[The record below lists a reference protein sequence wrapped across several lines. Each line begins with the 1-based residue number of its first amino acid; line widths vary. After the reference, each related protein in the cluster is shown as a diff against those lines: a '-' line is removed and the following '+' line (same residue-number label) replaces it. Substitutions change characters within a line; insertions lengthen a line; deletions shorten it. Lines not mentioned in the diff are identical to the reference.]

1 MTLRDMPVLAH
12 PARTTPGTTR
22 SARRRRVGRRVYAG
36 SIVAGLAACAVAVV
50 QLASAPSDQVDGS
63 VAATAGTAPVAA
75 TGLDLGL
82 QQRFDDARAA
92 AAADGVELRITS
104 GWRTADEQQRLVDEA
119 VERYGS
125 VEEARRW
132 VLPPESSEH
141 VAGTAIDVGPT
152 EGAYWLQQHGAD
164 FGLCQTYA
172 NEVWHYEA
180 VTEPGGVCPPMHDD
194 ASHGW

>member
-1 MTLRDMPVLAH
+1 MTLRDAPTPPHPV
-12 PARTTPGTTR
+12 RTRSVTTR
-22 SARRRRVGRRVYAG
+22 VGRRRRVGRRVYVGAV
-36 SIVAGLAACAVAVV
+36 VAGLAASAVAVV
-50 QLASAPSDQVDGS
+50 QLVSAPTDHVAGS
-63 VAATAGTAPVAA
+63 VTRQTDAAPVTAV
-75 TGLDLGL
+75 GLDPGL

-92 AAADGVELRITS
+92 AAAEGVELWITS
-104 GWRTADEQQRLVDEA
+104 GWRTADEQQQLVDDA

-180 VTEPGGVCPPMHDD
+180 ATEPGGACPEMHDD